1 MNIQIEKQKQNDY
14 FVFGTMVCIFLFLFS
29 TNMLFPPQSDDFDAY
44 YQALGGIDSAI
55 KSYLNWNSRFGD
67 FIYMGFLAKYN
78 ASVYFDALISILE
91 TGFFLAFFVLVF
103 GRLPKNP
110 FDALILLLTLFLI
123 LFFTAFGS
131 DFLWGSGVLNNLFGV
146 LMIMLCLI
154 PYRMFW
160 TSYFEGKLQKKSF
173 SFIGIV
179 LFFLLNFF
187 AGWCTE
193 IGGIVTIVAQ
203 ICFLFFALFIA
214 KIKLP
219 SWYYVGIVGFLMGYC
234 VLYFAPG
241 PRVRALQ
248 FPEFLTIGEFFKLSF
263 VDKLKRFYLAINAYY
278 SNTFAV
284 SFLSVLLYLFVK
296 NLKLKANKII
306 LWIGFVLFCV
316 VVLILGRHLP
326 HTFFFLI
333 CFFAI
338 LGSCYFSYKNKSED
352 FKFLFI
358 VLLLYCFWILGGLV
372 VVQIPNIPNRTRLFS
387 HMLLFIIMIFSFI
400 KIYGLLDIRQRKYL
414 AFLVVFVS
422 VSYSI
427 FVEVEYLKHRIRWE
441 NMISYIEQEKLKG
454 NKHIIVD
461 GKVFDSRYKHFGD
474 YANPGLEANKW
485 PNPVYAHRFGVD
497 SFQISDGKERILND

>member
-1 MNIQIEKQKQNDY
+1 MNIEIEKQKQTDY
-14 FVFGTMVCIFLFLFS
+14 FVFGTLLCIFLFLFGA
-29 TNMLFPPQSDDFDAY
+29 NMLFPPQSDDFDAY

-55 KSYLNWNSRFGD
+55 KSYLNWDSRFGD
-67 FIYMGFLAKYN
+67 FIYVGFLAKYN
-78 ASVYFDALISILE
+78 ASVYFDVLVSVLE
-91 TGFFLAFFVLVF
+91 SAFFLAFFVLIF
-103 GRLPKNP
+103 GRLPKSR
-110 FDALILLLTLFLI
+110 FDALILLLTLFFT

-131 DFLWGSGVLNNLFGV
+131 DFLWGSGVFNNLLGV

-160 TSYFEGKLQKKSF
+160 SSYFEGKLQKKNF
-173 SFIGIV
+173 SFIYVI

-193 IGGIVTIVAQ
+193 IGGIVTLIAQ

-219 SWYYVGIVGFLMGYC
+219 SWYYVGIVGFLIGYC

-241 PRVRALQ
+241 PRIRALQ
-248 FPEFLTIGEFFKLSF
+248 FPEFLTIGEILKLSF
-263 VDKLKRFYLAINAYY
+263 LDKMNRFYLSINAYY

-284 SFLSVLLYLFVK
+284 SFLSVLLYVFVK
-296 NLKLKANKII
+296 NLKLRGNKII
-306 LWIGFVLFCV
+306 LPVSFILFCV
-316 VVLILGRHLP
+316 IFMILGKHLP
-326 HTFFFLI
+326 HTFFFFI
-333 CFFAI
+333 CFFGI
-338 LGSCYFSYKNKSED
+338 LVSCYFSYKNKSED

-358 VLLLYCFWILGGLV
+358 VFLLYCFWILGGLAII
-372 VVQIPNIPNRTRLFS
+372 QIPNIPNRSKLFS
-387 HMLLFIIMIFSFI
+387 YMLLFVIMIFSFI
-400 KIYGLLDIRQRKYL
+400 KIYDLLDIRQKKYL
-414 AFLVVFVS
+414 AFLVIFVS

-461 GKVFDSRYKHFGD
+461 RRVFEGRYKHFGD
-474 YANPGLEANKW
+474 YANPGIEANQW
-485 PNPVYAHRFGVD
+485 PNTVYAHRFGVD
-497 SFQISDGKERILND
+497 SFQISDSKERILND